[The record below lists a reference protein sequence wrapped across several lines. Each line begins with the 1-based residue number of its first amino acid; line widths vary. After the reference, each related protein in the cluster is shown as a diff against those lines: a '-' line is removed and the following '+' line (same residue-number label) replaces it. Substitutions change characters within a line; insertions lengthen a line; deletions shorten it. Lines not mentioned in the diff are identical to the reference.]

1 MADFSIEIP
10 VGMDVSQVNAALKK
24 FNGDIQQTAKYLK
37 ELKDSITGES
47 QLIGLQFVATDSTK
61 PAFKAVSTGINSVN
75 KESKGLENQ
84 LTQLTKV
91 YSGSVT
97 SIRQT
102 IAARKQELAGLR
114 NTDTRYK
121 SLTKE
126 IEHYQQALN
135 KAKGIQEG
143 SITSLRQQQ
152 QKFQE
157 LADSLALGSAEQIKY
172 ANAAKKIETQIKR
185 TTNPLGQFFGV
196 LNRIATLQAGFTAF
210 AAVIGTF
217 TGSLNKF
224 VGQLKALE
232 GFELALKNV
241 GLSTA
246 EVNDRLQDATRI
258 SAELGAPLEQVEK
271 SFKRMVPALE
281 AVGVNAEDSGRF
293 LEGIAARTQTLG
305 LNTEQTGRFMEA
317 FAQVLSKG
325 KLQSEELNQQISE
338 LDGAFRAQLAKSL
351 GVTTQQLED
360 MIQKGEITS
369 TVFVKAFND
378 MSNGAEALKKR
389 IQDGNATIQQ
399 LQNLIDLIDTTNL
412 RRIGK
417 AIEPGIK
424 AILEIQLILAEFI
437 ETVSKSEVGAFLA
450 TVFNEIA
457 KGARDFVKAVTG
469 VSRLINALLEPIAG
483 VSNLFGGLIRVL
495 TIAGLAF
502 VTFKAQVAIS
512 AVLTSV
518 AKSMTFLSAA
528 SLKLAAAL
536 GTLSAMNSSQF
547 AFSLATG
554 LVKLKIALSALL
566 IKLAPLALLLGL
578 AKVAMDGFSRQQE
591 KTTEPAKKYA
601 AGLQETVDKLDEI
614 IRKARE
620 AKGELD
626 GLPPD
631 KPSNLIPFYGGG
643 GGGAVMSEED
653 AFELKRN
660 EEEMKALAK
669 QVKKV
674 DELYRQFGETADKN
688 FNVAGMSAAENN
700 KMLFDLRTET
710 ENLIAQQQKRKEGL
724 VETAK
729 GINLMSVE
737 GQKHLKQ
744 NKTFQDQLTKEINL
758 RQDKLDKIDKEI
770 ALRRGEGQVIRE
782 VAESYEELVTQ
793 QAAEKKMRDMALMQ
807 LETRYMKNFGDSTIE
822 ASQKTLMLSAAKE
835 KLAEAN
841 LKDISTLLE
850 LAKAETELGEDG
862 TFADRD
868 RRIEKYTADFIAAQK
883 EVKEASNALAEA
895 VQADLK
901 QTLDQISSLADGYAN
916 LARTISDGAAEIA
929 GSTTGALG
937 DFTSLLNAVTDRE
950 KEGRSPQEQRDIE
963 DNRLRMLARI
973 NEIEDIIARSR
984 LTTEFQIAQLQNQQ
998 LQARLS
1004 AERSLALR
1012 AGDLE
1017 GAQSLQQELDITKM
1031 IGRNQEKVF
1040 NLEHERLNLQKSL
1053 KDELLLQ
1060 EALEKGMFQQYVNR
1074 GHQINAI
1081 KKDLGIAT
1089 TSSQDMSQSLNK
1101 IERMGALEVISF
1113 DKTAVKVAEKGFEK
1127 QLTAGKALTDR
1138 FKELKHLNEEV
1149 NIGGQEM
1156 VRAFSDVKNL
1166 LAGANTEAAKMSGNM
1181 RESLGYLNSMISAMS
1196 SGTPARF
1203 MGGPVEGGQT
1213 YRVNDAGLGRE
1224 AFMNKFGDVKM
1235 LPAASNMNWT
1245 APSSGTII
1253 PAKVVKAMQKNADI
1267 NANISAKQTRQTPNI
1282 SNIASSAASGVSGS
1296 LAKQLGSAV
1305 SGSTSNRITN
1315 NVTIQSQSPVN
1326 DASDLMTNV
1335 ARMRLRN
1342 SRRI

>member
-24 FNGDIQQTAKYLK
+24 FNGDIQQTAKFLK

-47 QLIGLQFVATDSTK
+47 QLIGVQFVATDSTK

-196 LNRIATLQAGFTAF
+196 LNKIATLQAGFTAF
-210 AAVIGTF
+210 TAIIGTF

-232 GFELALKNV
+232 GIELALKNV

-281 AVGVNAEDSGRF
+281 AVGVNAQDSGRF

-351 GVTTQQLED
+351 DVTTQQLED

-369 TVFVKAFND
+369 KVFVKAFND

-483 VSNLFGGLIRVL
+483 VSNLFGGL
-495 TIAGLAF
+495 
-502 VTFKAQVAIS
+502 
-512 AVLTSV
+512 
-518 AKSMTFLSAA
+518 
-528 SLKLAAAL
+528 
-536 GTLSAMNSSQF
+536 
-547 AFSLATG
+547 
-554 LVKLKIALSALL
+554 
-566 IKLAPLALLLGL
+566 
-578 AKVAMDGFSRQQE
+578 
-591 KTTEPAKKYA
+591 
-601 AGLQETVDKLDEI
+601 
-614 IRKARE
+614 
-620 AKGELD
+620 
-626 GLPPD
+626 
-631 KPSNLIPFYGGG
+631 
-643 GGGAVMSEED
+643 
-653 AFELKRN
+653 
-660 EEEMKALAK
+660 
-669 QVKKV
+669 
-674 DELYRQFGETADKN
+674 N
-688 FNVAGMSAAENN
+688 F
-700 KMLFDLRTET
+700 
-710 ENLIAQQQKRKEGL
+710 
-724 VETAK
+724 
-729 GINLMSVE
+729 
-737 GQKHLKQ
+737 
-744 NKTFQDQLTKEINL
+744 
-758 RQDKLDKIDKEI
+758 
-770 ALRRGEGQVIRE
+770 
-782 VAESYEELVTQ
+782 
-793 QAAEKKMRDMALMQ
+793 
-807 LETRYMKNFGDSTIE
+807 
-822 ASQKTLMLSAAKE
+822 
-835 KLAEAN
+835 
-841 LKDISTLLE
+841 
-850 LAKAETELGEDG
+850 
-862 TFADRD
+862 
-868 RRIEKYTADFIAAQK
+868 
-883 EVKEASNALAEA
+883 
-895 VQADLK
+895 
-901 QTLDQISSLADGYAN
+901 
-916 LARTISDGAAEIA
+916 
-929 GSTTGALG
+929 
-937 DFTSLLNAVTDRE
+937 
-950 KEGRSPQEQRDIE
+950 
-963 DNRLRMLARI
+963 
-973 NEIEDIIARSR
+973 
-984 LTTEFQIAQLQNQQ
+984 
-998 LQARLS
+998 
-1004 AERSLALR
+1004 
-1012 AGDLE
+1012 
-1017 GAQSLQQELDITKM
+1017 
-1031 IGRNQEKVF
+1031 
-1040 NLEHERLNLQKSL
+1040 
-1053 KDELLLQ
+1053 
-1060 EALEKGMFQQYVNR
+1060 
-1074 GHQINAI
+1074 
-1081 KKDLGIAT
+1081 
-1089 TSSQDMSQSLNK
+1089 
-1101 IERMGALEVISF
+1101 
-1113 DKTAVKVAEKGFEK
+1113 
-1127 QLTAGKALTDR
+1127 
-1138 FKELKHLNEEV
+1138 
-1149 NIGGQEM
+1149 
-1156 VRAFSDVKNL
+1156 
-1166 LAGANTEAAKMSGNM
+1166 
-1181 RESLGYLNSMISAMS
+1181 
-1196 SGTPARF
+1196 
-1203 MGGPVEGGQT
+1203 
-1213 YRVNDAGLGRE
+1213 
-1224 AFMNKFGDVKM
+1224 
-1235 LPAASNMNWT
+1235 
-1245 APSSGTII
+1245 
-1253 PAKVVKAMQKNADI
+1253 
-1267 NANISAKQTRQTPNI
+1267 
-1282 SNIASSAASGVSGS
+1282 
-1296 LAKQLGSAV
+1296 
-1305 SGSTSNRITN
+1305 
-1315 NVTIQSQSPVN
+1315 
-1326 DASDLMTNV
+1326 
-1335 ARMRLRN
+1335 
-1342 SRRI
+1342 